1 MQSKSNKKAK
11 KKIHYRKLSKE
22 ESMERTFKSPQVE
35 LNKMLGI
42 KSMPVYTV
50 KPKQKKSKK
59 KNMIQKHIINN
70 KKAFYAINVNFIFV
84 CLKFYVR
91 TLRDRGWLAKFVL
104 LL

>member
-1 MQSKSNKKAK
+1 MKTPQSILVSIPATFDSTQNGESQKSNKKAK

-59 KNMIQKHIINN
+59 KI
-70 KKAFYAINVNFIFV
+70 
-84 CLKFYVR
+84 
-91 TLRDRGWLAKFVL
+91 
-104 LL
+104 